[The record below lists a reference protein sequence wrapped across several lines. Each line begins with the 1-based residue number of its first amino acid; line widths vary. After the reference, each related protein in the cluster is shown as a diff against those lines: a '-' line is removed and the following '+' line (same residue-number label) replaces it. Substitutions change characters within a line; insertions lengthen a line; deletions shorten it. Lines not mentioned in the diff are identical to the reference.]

1 MKTNKKLQTNKF
13 EHESKGGCYAFIR
26 PSVRQFKRH
35 SCISNERKSFLAL
48 HKQYRLTLFWKRA
61 GGGGSEVA
69 RERFHTPN
77 KVKQMFKKQIK

>member
-1 MKTNKKLQTNKF
+1 MKTNKKIQTNKF
-13 EHESKGGCYAFIR
+13 EHESKSGCYAFIR

-61 GGGGSEVA
+61 GGGGVGGGQGA
-69 RERFHTPN
+69 FPHTEQSKTN
-77 KVKQMFKKQIK
+77 V